1 LSACVAADPIP
12 RTDLAAE
19 SADAANAACPAR
31 RRRTSTSLLAT
42 VERLGELGDDRPSER
57 VADGGGAP
65 VGAPGDLLER
75 RPELGLGG

>member
-1 LSACVAADPIP
+1 
-12 RTDLAAE
+12 
-19 SADAANAACPAR
+19 
-31 RRRTSTSLLAT
+31 LLAT
-42 VERLGELGDDRPSER
+42 VERLGELGDDRPRER